1 MSVVMVIAT
10 VAYYLLLLYFL
21 AMWARFILDLAR
33 NFARQWRPRG
43 AVLVIAEIVFT
54 VTDPPIRLVRRLL
67 PPVRLGGIALDF
79 AWSFVM
85 LAVIILMFIAGSLS

>member
-21 AMWARFILDLAR
+21 AMWARFVLDLAR

-43 AVLVIAEIVFT
+43 VVLVIAEVVFT

-67 PPVRLGGIALDF
+67 PPVRFGGIALDF

-85 LAVIILMFIAGSLS
+85 LAVIILMFIAGTLS

>member
-43 AVLVIAEIVFT
+43 AVLVIAEVVFT

>member
-43 AVLVIAEIVFT
+43 AVLVLAEIVFT

-67 PPVRLGGIALDF
+67 PPIRLGGIALDF

-85 LAVIILMFIAGSLS
+85 LAVIILMFIAGTLS

>member
-1 MSVVMVIAT
+1 MSAVMVIAT

-43 AVLVIAEIVFT
+43 AVLVVAEIVFT
-54 VTDPPIRLVRRLL
+54 LTDPPIRFVRRLL
-67 PPVRLGGIALDF
+67 PPIRLGGISLDF

-85 LAVIILMFIAGSLS
+85 LAVIILMFIAGTLS

>member
-1 MSVVMVIAT
+1 MSVVMVVAT

-54 VTDPPIRLVRRLL
+54 ITDPPVRLVRRLL
-67 PPVRLGGIALDF
+67 PPIRLGGISLDF
-79 AWSFVM
+79 AWSLVM
-85 LAVIILMFIAGSLS
+85 LCVIILMFIAGSLS